1 MSELV
6 LQIRDVSDKDNH
18 RHTVRHSSDWGR
30 AESIVTE
37 YASDNQLIVSADFE
51 VPGYYKFWGLT
62 KDGCVVGDAVLEL
75 RL

>member
-1 MSELV
+1 MSELI
-6 LQIRDVSDKDNH
+6 LQIRDVSDNDNH
-18 RHTVRHSSDWGR
+18 RHTVRHPSDWGQ
-30 AESIVTE
+30 AESIVIN